1 MVTAGEKTPSRNT
14 VATDFFIKKL
24 SLQASTA
31 SDKSSLTHPV
41 NINMF
46 VSWFLPLKAIHVQLL

>member
-1 MVTAGEKTPSRNT
+1 MLT
-14 VATDFFIKKL
+14 FICSPIYK
-24 SLQASTA
+24 AFVA

-46 VSWFLPLKAIHVQLL
+46 VSWILPLKAGIVQLLQAEI